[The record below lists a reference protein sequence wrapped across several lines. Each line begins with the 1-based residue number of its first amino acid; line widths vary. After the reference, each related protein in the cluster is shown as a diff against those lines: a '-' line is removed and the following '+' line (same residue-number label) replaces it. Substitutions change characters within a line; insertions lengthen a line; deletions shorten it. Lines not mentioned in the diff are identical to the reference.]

1 VSARP
6 KALDR
11 PAEVMEPRVLVI
23 ERATRRASGQVE
35 QLLARRG
42 VEHAVVFLE
51 QVCTAEAPAEFRV
64 EPGQRSELSLR
75 DARTGEGV
83 STRRLRAVWAEA
95 LGLLRNPMTAF
106 LGDDDMAV
114 TLQAVGRGEAWLFGL
129 SVLAA
134 LAHARLFLPQ
144 LVERGRANHR
154 LYQLAAARDSG
165 FSVPRTV
172 VTAQAARVREALAP
186 GEGERLHYQ
195 SFSPLAFTLRGGSYV
210 SVDRFVPDD
219 RLFALAH
226 LRGPAVFSLWPPSRR
241 RLQVA
246 ALGDE
251 LWAAEVETIDGGL
264 DPDVTD
270 LSYQAAQR
278 NLR

>member
-1 VSARP
+1 
-6 KALDR
+6 
-11 PAEVMEPRVLVI
+11 MEPHVLVI
-23 ERATRRASGQVE
+23 DRATRRASGDVE

-42 VEHAVVFLE
+42 VEHAVVFLD
-51 QVCTAEAPAEFRV
+51 QVCAAEAPAEFRV
-64 EPGQRSELSLR
+64 GPGQRSELRLC

-95 LGLLRNPMTAF
+95 LGLPHNPMTAF
-106 LGDDDMAV
+106 MGDDDMAA
-114 TLQAVGRGEAWLFGL
+114 TLQAVGQGEAWLFGL

-134 LAHARLFLPQ
+134 LAHARLFLPH
-144 LVERGRANHR
+144 LAERSRAHNR

-172 VTAQAARVREALAP
+172 VTAQQARVREALAP

-195 SFSPLAFTLRGGSYV
+195 SLSPLAFTLRGRSYV
-210 SVDRFVPDD
+210 SVDRFVPGD

-226 LRGPAVFSLWPPSRR
+226 LRGPAVFSLWPASRR

-251 LWAAEVETIDGGL
+251 LWAAEVEMIDGGL